1 MIFPSN
7 AGQDEE
13 NFQSFPDDMDLLKLS
28 LSQERAFL
36 LTFLPESDSPNLS
49 LVATSTSSSTYV
61 KRVLTERAS
70 NTNYGPN
77 MVFNHV
83 KEVHMHYHY
92 NSPHDHSN

>member
-1 MIFPSN
+1 MILLST

-13 NFQSFPDDMDLLKLS
+13 NFQSFPDDMDLLELS
-28 LSQERAFL
+28 LSQEHAL
-36 LTFLPESDSPNLS
+36 LQTILPESDSPNPS

-61 KRVLTERAS
+61 QKVLTERAA

-92 NSPHDHSN
+92 NTPHDHSN